1 MKSLTLKSPI
11 ILVMGRAGIFAGVRD
26 NRAMNKY
33 LAQHMSE
40 IRRLCE
46 RYGVVKLEL
55 FGSATGQEFDPE
67 KSDFDFIATFADKR
81 PGTRFGFRFLDFEKQ
96 LSALVG
102 RPVDVIS
109 DQPLRNP
116 FFARTVNDS
125 RKKIYES
132 KRSEAVA

>member
-1 MKSLTLKSPI
+1 
-11 ILVMGRAGIFAGVRD
+11 
-26 NRAMNKY
+26 MNKY
-33 LAQHMSE
+33 LAQHMPE

-46 RYGVVKLEL
+46 RYSVVKLEL
-55 FGSATGQEFDPE
+55 FGSATGPEFDTE

-81 PGTRFGFRFLDFEKQ
+81 PGSRFGFRFLDFEEQ

-116 FFARTVNDS
+116 FFGRTVNDS
-125 RKKIYES
+125 RKTIYES